1 MNQSPNDF
9 NNPEKVREWYLGIHA
24 VFKHIQQK
32 NNWSKQKAWYKLK
45 IELINAVGSKSFIP
59 DDLDWVEGILIEEKR
74 PTTQECLRVA
84 QRYPLQ
90 TPLLDSLK
98 KFI

>member
-1 MNQSPNDF
+1 MKQFPNDF
-9 NNPEKVREWYLGIHA
+9 NNPEKVREWYLGIHS

-32 NNWSKQKAWYKLK
+32 NNWSKQEAWDKLK
-45 IELINAVGSKSFIP
+45 LELINTVGYKSFIP
-59 DDLDWVEGILIEEKR
+59 DDLDWVEGILIKDII
-74 PTTQECLRVA
+74 PTTEECLRVS
-84 QRYPLQ
+84 QRYPLK

>member
-32 NNWSKQKAWYKLK
+32 NNWSKQKAWDKLK
-45 IELINAVGSKSFIP
+45 IELINVVGSKSFIP
-59 DDLDWVEGILIEEKR
+59 DDLDWVEGILIEEIY
-74 PTTQECLRVA
+74 PTTDECLRVA
-84 QRYPLQ
+84 QRYPLK

>member
-1 MNQSPNDF
+1 MNQFPKDF
-9 NNPEKVREWYLGIHA
+9 NNPEKVREWYLGIKA

-32 NNWSKQKAWYKLK
+32 NNWFKQKAWDKLK

-59 DDLDWVEGILIEEKR
+59 DDLDWVEGILIKDIR

-84 QRYPLQ
+84 KRYPQ
-90 TPLLDSLK
+90 KTPLLDSLK

>member
-1 MNQSPNDF
+1 MIQFRNDF

-24 VFKHIQQK
+24 VFKYIQQK
-32 NNWSKQKAWYKLK
+32 NGWTKQKAWDKLK
-45 IELINAVGSKSFIP
+45 IELINAVGPKSFIP
-59 DDLDWVEGILIEEKR
+59 DDLDWVEDILIKDIM

-84 QRYPLQ
+84 QRYPLN
-90 TPLLDSLK
+90 TPLLDSFK